1 MTDREV
7 MQQALEALAI
17 ADNIALVG
25 AAYTPKSIDL
35 GLRKI
40 RDSATALRAALEQ
53 QAEPVSH
60 AVIAGALFDFMGWL
74 TTRKERLVLSSTDN
88 ASPAVESITEFAKM
102 RGLSLDDAKV
112 QDWNT
117 SLPQQQ
123 AEPVA
128 WDKPS
133 TSFNEWWDSYRHD
146 PANPFAE
153 GSAAYWAWA
162 GWKSAQ
168 RQWVGLTG
176 QEKDMIARVS
186 VDVFEAMYRAEAKLK
201 ERNHD
206 R

>member
-1 MTDREV
+1 MTDLRQAA
-7 MQQALEALAI
+7 QQALEAW
-17 ADNIALVG
+17 DD
-25 AAYTPKSIDL
+25 PMKDL
-35 GLRKI
+35 KDLCVAM
-40 RDSATALRAALEQ
+40 DALRTALEQ

-128 WDKPS
+128 
-133 TSFNEWWDSYRHD
+133 TYHD
-146 PANPFAE
+146 
-153 GSAAYWAWA
+153 
-162 GWKSAQ
+162 
-168 RQWVGLTG
+168 
-176 QEKDMIARVS
+176 
-186 VDVFEAMYRAEAKLK
+186 
-201 ERNHD
+201 
-206 R
+206 